1 MFVRMEGDAAVRGP
15 DWDEPMD
22 EDKADRIYAAAAVVV
37 LSILVATGIIS
48 VALIWRAGSW

>member
-1 MFVRMEGDAAVRGP
+1 MVGMEGDAAVRGP